1 MRKIIAY
8 KDYFGD
14 FLKKQSKQD
23 QLKIV
28 NTLDLLSSMDRLP
41 SHYIKY
47 IRDGLYEFRI
57 TCINTEYRVFF
68 IYDGDAVVV
77 LFNAIK
83 KKTQKLPNSDVE
95 KALRLKQEYYGTKGN
110 Q

>member
-1 MRKIIAY
+1 M
-8 KDYFGD
+8 
-14 FLKKQSKQD
+14 QN

-68 IYDGDAVVV
+68 IYDGDTVVV

-95 KALRLKQEYYGTKGN
+95 KALRLKQEYYGTKRN

>member
-1 MRKIIAY
+1 MHN
-8 KDYFGD
+8 
-14 FLKKQSKQD
+14 

-28 NTLDLLSSMDRLP
+28 NTLDLLSSMGRLP

-68 IYDGDAVVV
+68 IYDGDTVVV

-95 KALRLKQEYYGTKGN
+95 KALRLK
-110 Q
+110 

>member
-1 MRKIIAY
+1 M
-8 KDYFGD
+8 
-14 FLKKQSKQD
+14 QN

-28 NTLDLLSSMDRLP
+28 NTLDLLSSLGRLP

-68 IYDGDAVVV
+68 IYDGDTVVV

-95 KALRLKQEYYGTKGN
+95 KALRLKQEYYGTKRN

>member
-68 IYDGDAVVV
+68 IYDGDTVVV

>member
-1 MRKIIAY
+1 M
-8 KDYFGD
+8 
-14 FLKKQSKQD
+14 QN

-28 NTLDLLSSMDRLP
+28 NTLDLLSSMGRLP

-47 IRDGLYEFRI
+47 IRDRLYEFRI

-68 IYDGDAVVV
+68 IYDGDTVVV

-95 KALRLKQEYYGTKGN
+95 KALRLKQEYYGTKRN

>member
-8 KDYFGD
+8 KDYFGN
-14 FLKKQSKQD
+14 FLKKQPKQN
-23 QLKIV
+23 QLKILSS
-28 NTLDLLSSMDRLP
+28 LDLLSSNDRIP
-41 SHYIKY
+41 GHYIKY
-47 IRDGLYEFRI
+47 IRDGLYEFRS

-68 IYDGDAVVV
+68 IYDGDTLVV

-83 KKTQKLPNSDVE
+83 KKTQKLQNSDIDQ
-95 KALRLKQEYYGTKGN
+95 ALRLKKEYYGTKGN

>member
-1 MRKIIAY
+1 M
-8 KDYFGD
+8 
-14 FLKKQSKQD
+14 QN

-28 NTLDLLSSMDRLP
+28 NTLDLLSSMGRLP

-57 TCINTEYRVFF
+57 TCINTEYRVLF
-68 IYDGDAVVV
+68 IYDGDTVVV

-95 KALRLKQEYYGTKGN
+95 KALRLKQEYYGTKRN

>member
-14 FLKKQSKQD
+14 FLKKQPMQN

-28 NTLDLLSSMDRLP
+28 NTLDLLSSMGRRP

-68 IYDGDAVVV
+68 IYDGDTVVV

-95 KALRLKQEYYGTKGN
+95 KALRLKQEYYGTKRN

>member
-14 FLKKQSKQD
+14 FLKKQPMQN
-23 QLKIV
+23 QLNIV
-28 NTLDLLSSMDRLP
+28 NTLDLLSSMGRLP

-68 IYDGDAVVV
+68 IYDGDTVVV

-95 KALRLKQEYYGTKGN
+95 KALRLKQEYYGTKRN

>member
-1 MRKIIAY
+1 M
-8 KDYFGD
+8 
-14 FLKKQSKQD
+14 QN

-28 NTLDLLSSMDRLP
+28 NTLDLLSSMGRLP

-68 IYDGDAVVV
+68 IYDGDTVVV

>member
-1 MRKIIAY
+1 M
-8 KDYFGD
+8 
-14 FLKKQSKQD
+14 QN

-28 NTLDLLSSMDRLP
+28 NTLDLLSSMGRLP

-68 IYDGDAVVV
+68 IYDGDTVVV

-95 KALRLKQEYYGTKGN
+95 KALRLKQEYDGTKRN

>member
-14 FLKKQSKQD
+14 FLKKQPMQN

-28 NTLDLLSSMDRLP
+28 NTLDLLSSMGRLP

-68 IYDGDAVVV
+68 IYDGYTVVV

-95 KALRLKQEYYGTKGN
+95 KALRLKQEYYGTKRN

>member
-14 FLKKQSKQD
+14 FLKKQPMQN

-28 NTLDLLSSMDRLP
+28 NTLDLLSSMGRLP

-68 IYDGDAVVV
+68 IYDGDTVVV

-95 KALRLKQEYYGTKGN
+95 KALRLKQEYYGTKRN

>member
-47 IRDGLYEFRI
+47 ILDGLYEFRI

-68 IYDGDAVVV
+68 IYDGDTVVV

-95 KALRLKQEYYGTKGN
+95 KALRLKQEYYGTKRN

>member
-14 FLKKQSKQD
+14 FLKKQPMQN

-28 NTLDLLSSMDRLP
+28 NTLDLLSSMGRLP

-68 IYDGDAVVV
+68 IYDGDTVVV

-95 KALRLKQEYYGTKGN
+95 KALRLK
-110 Q
+110 

>member
-1 MRKIIAY
+1 M
-8 KDYFGD
+8 
-14 FLKKQSKQD
+14 QN

-28 NTLDLLSSMDRLP
+28 NTLDLLSSMGRLP

-68 IYDGDAVVV
+68 IYDGDTVVV

-95 KALRLKQEYYGTKGN
+95 KALRLKQEYYGTKRN